1 MVFFAEAYLS
11 ALLRYGVYD
20 AEGVSLGHLDDV
32 LVRPHE
38 RFPEVVSLAIRPEG
52 GSELLYVPWG
62 AIRTA
67 SSEGLRLTASRD
79 SLPQVQPAED
89 DIYLRRHVMDRQIVD
104 ISGKRV
110 VRVHDIKLGAVGNR
124 VLLTHADVGTRGLLR
139 RMGWEHFTL
148 GLLRL
153 VGAHLAE
160 KLIAWEHVR
169 MPAQGQGDQ
178 LQVDRGRD
186 ALRRMHPADLADIAE
201 ELSAPERAAFLGT
214 MDEEVA
220 ADAMQEMEPEALV
233 AAVNELSDQQAADLI
248 DEMDTDTGA
257 DLLADLPHERANAL
271 LNLMEPEEAADLRR
285 LLTYSED
292 SAGGLMTSDLVT
304 VPSGTTAASALEIVR
319 TEAREIPEVYYVHVV
334 DAEGRL
340 AGVFSLW
347 ELIAADPGEVV
358 DNLMVREIAR
368 VTPATSQQDVAR
380 LVARYNLLALP
391 VVDDDGRLLGIV
403 TADDA
408 IDAVIPTS
416 YKKRIPKAFSGR
428 VGGR

>member
-11 ALLRYGVYD
+11 ALLRYGVWD
-20 AEGVSLGHLDDV
+20 AEGKPIGRLDDV

-38 RFPEVVSLAIRPEG
+38 RFPEIVGIAVRQTSDHQTIYL
-52 GSELLYVPWG
+52 PWG
-62 AIRTA
+62 SIRTA
-67 SSEGLRLTASRD
+67 SSEGMRLSATRENLA
-79 SLPQVQPAED
+79 LVQPAED
-89 DIYLRRHVMDRQIVD
+89 DIHLRRDVMDRQIVD
-104 ISGKRV
+104 ISGQRV
-110 VRVHDIKLGAVGNR
+110 VRVHDLKLGAIGNR

-148 GLLRL
+148 GLLRTL
-153 VGAHLAE
+153 RLHPAE

-201 ELSAPERAAFLGT
+201 ELSAPERAAFLGA
-214 MDEEVA
+214 MDEGVA

-233 AAVNELSDQQAADLI
+233 AMVNELPDQQAADLI
-248 DEMDTDTGA
+248 DEMDPDTGA
-257 DLLADLPHERANAL
+257 DLLADLPEERADTL

-292 SAGGLMTSDLVT
+292 SAGGLMTSELVS
-304 VPSGTTAASALEIVR
+304 VPQGITAGQALEIVR
-319 TEAREIPEVYYVHVV
+319 QEAREVPDVYYVHVV

-340 AGVFSLW
+340 VGVFSLW
-347 ELIAADPGEVV
+347 ELIAADPPEVV
-358 DNLMVREIAR
+358 DNLMVRDIAH
-368 VTPATSQQDVAR
+368 VTPQTSQQDVAR

-391 VVDDDGRLLGIV
+391 VVDEEGRLLGIV

-416 YKKRIPKAFSGR
+416 YKKRLPKVFSGR

>member
-20 AEGVSLGHLDDV
+20 AEGKPLGRLDDV

-38 RFPEVVSLAIRPEG
+38 RFPEVVSVAVRLEG
-52 GSELLYVPWG
+52 DHETLYVPWG
-62 AIRTA
+62 TIRTA
-67 SSEGLRLTASRD
+67 SSEGMRLSAARAD
-79 SLPQVQPAED
+79 LPLTQPSAD
-89 DIYLRRHVMDRQIVD
+89 DIYLRRDVMDKQIVD
-104 ISGKRV
+104 ISGRRV
-110 VRVHDIKLGAVGNR
+110 VRVHDLKLGAVGNR
-124 VLLTHADVGTRGLLR
+124 VLLTHADVGTRGMLR
-139 RMGWEHFTL
+139 RLGWEHFTL

-153 VGAHLAE
+153 LRVHLPE
-160 KLIAWEHVR
+160 RLIAWEHVR
-169 MPAQGQGDQ
+169 MPAQGQGDE

-201 ELSAPERAAFLGT
+201 ELSAPERAAFLGA

-233 AAVNELSDQQAADLI
+233 AAVNELPDQQAADLI
-248 DEMDTDTGA
+248 DEMDPDTGA
-257 DLLADLPHERANAL
+257 DLLADLSQERANTL

-285 LLTYSED
+285 LLAYPED
-292 SAGGLMTSDLVT
+292 SAGGLMTVDQVSVPQGIT
-304 VPSGTTAASALEIVR
+304 VGEALEIVR
-319 TEAREIPEVYYVHVV
+319 QEAREVPDVYYVHVT

-340 AGVFSLW
+340 VGVFSLR
-347 ELIAADPGEVV
+347 ELIAAEPAAVV
-358 DNLMVREIAR
+358 DSLMVRDMAT
-368 VTPATSQQDVAR
+368 VTPDTSQEDVAR

-391 VVDDDGRLLGIV
+391 VVDEEGRLLGIV

-416 YKKRIPKAFSGR
+416 YKKRIPKAFAR
-428 VGGR
+428 R